1 MVRRWSR
8 INLSNFASH
17 EEYNALGD
25 VQHLKTFKVTTHFK
39 RFYFG
44 FTKHRRR
51 KAARKNR
58 LSFLVPQ
65 LNVIGLWSQEYRFFR
80 HTVKF
85 AYASNLFLNN
95 YSLHNHVM
103 YANKDTLAKNHFEL
117 FITTATSLRV
127 INYYASKNI
136 NTFTLNKSMQS
147 SLLHILSTPDKRLTE
162 NWNTEDKT
170 LSLVGMAY
178 QNNTYPL
185 TPDNMAASQTINTLC
200 NAYFY
205 IHTTHLISIYRI
217 LVLLYLQNTNNY

>member
-8 INLSNFASH
+8 INISNFASH
-17 EEYNALGD
+17 EEYSVFGG
-25 VQHLKTFKVTTHFK
+25 VQHLKTFRVTTHFK

-80 HTVKF
+80 HTIKF
-85 AYASNLFLNN
+85 TYTSNIFLNN
-95 YSLHNHVM
+95 YSVHNHVM
-103 YANKDTLAKNHFEL
+103 YANKDMLSKNHFEL
-117 FITTATSLRV
+117 FITASTSLRI

-136 NTFTLNKSMQS
+136 NTFTLNKSMQF
-147 SLLHILSTPDKRLTE
+147 SLLHILSTPNPRLAAS
-162 NWNTEDKT
+162 WNLEDKT

-178 QNNTYPL
+178 QTNTYPL
-185 TPDNMAASQTINTLC
+185 TPSSNESSKAITTLYDS
-200 NAYFY
+200 YFY
-205 IHTTHLISIYRI
+205 VHTTYLITIYRI
-217 LVLLYLQNTNNY
+217 LVLLYLQNVNNY